1 MANRRAWGE
10 GSMYFSQSKNVWVW
24 EGNYTINGV
33 KKRKSFTARSRKE
46 LKDKF
51 EKFKENYS
59 KEILLLDKIT
69 LKEWIEK
76 WLELFVKPTVKIK
89 TYDNYK
95 QRLQYAVESLGA
107 IKLRDLTAIVL
118 QEFFNDLLVNGGQNN
133 QGLAP
138 DSVRRIRTYLK
149 ITLDSAI
156 KNNLMT
162 ENPIEGTKAPKK
174 TKKKPV
180 VLNEEQTTRF
190 LEIVKSG
197 RYIYHGI
204 KNPKFLN
211 RNEGTEYY
219 IKSFYN
225 LINLAL
231 ASGMRIGELRGLSWF
246 NVDFEKNVVS
256 VKTQIIDTV
265 DEDCIFDD
273 PKPEKSVR
281 SISIDS
287 STMKELLAFRDYQKQ
302 YADNLG
308 DQYDNKHFLCFTNTF
323 GKAFSVSNF
332 RKRYFSKMVAAAEI
346 SEDYTIHCMRH
357 THATLLLKNGVSPK
371 VVSERL
377 GHSSVIVT
385 LNIYAHVLEEMEQEA
400 PSIWENIVHK
410 GI

>member
-10 GSMYFSQSKNVWVW
+10 GSVYFSQAKNIWVW

-33 KKRKSFTARSRKE
+33 KKRKSFTAKSRKD
-46 LKDKF
+46 LKEKF
-51 EKFKENYS
+51 EKFKDNYNS
-59 KEILLLDKIT
+59 EILLLYKIT

-76 WLELFVKPTVKIK
+76 WLEIFVKPTVKIK

-95 QRLQYAVESLGA
+95 QRLQYAIAVLGSTQL
-107 IKLRDLTAIVL
+107 KDLTSITL
-118 QEFFNDLLVNGGQNN
+118 QEFLNNLLVKGGQNN

-156 KNNLMT
+156 KNKLIT

-180 VLNEEQTTRF
+180 VLNESQTVRF
-190 LEIVKSG
+190 LEIAKSG
-197 RYIYHGI
+197 QYIYYGI
-204 KNPKFLN
+204 KNPKSLK

-225 LINLAL
+225 LLNLAL

-246 NVDFEKNVVS
+246 NVDFEKNTVR

-273 PKPEKSVR
+273 PKTEKSER
-281 SISIDS
+281 TINIDS
-287 STMKELLAFRDYQKQ
+287 STMQELLDFKNYQKK

-308 DQYDNKHFLCFTNTF
+308 DQYDNRYFLCFTNTF
-323 GKAFSVSNF
+323 GKPFSVSNF
-332 RKRYFSKMVAAAEI
+332 RRRYFSKIIAESKI
-346 SEDYTIHCMRH
+346 SEEFTIHCTRH
-357 THATLLLKNGVSPK
+357 THATLLLKNGVNPK

-377 GHSSVIVT
+377 GHSSVTVT
-385 LNIYAHVLEEMEQEA
+385 LNIYAHVLEEMEMVA
-400 PSIWENIVHK
+400 PNVWASIISE